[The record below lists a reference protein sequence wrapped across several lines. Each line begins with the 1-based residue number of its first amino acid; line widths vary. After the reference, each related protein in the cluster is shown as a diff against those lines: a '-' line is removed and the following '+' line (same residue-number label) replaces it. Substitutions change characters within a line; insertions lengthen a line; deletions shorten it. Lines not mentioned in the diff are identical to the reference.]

1 MSRLLEAEEPGRGK
15 PMSGGNLRELP
26 KIISALPW
34 ALFLGSVVLLL
45 PHALFGQHSPPT
57 SAEVAAFAERVR
69 VERTMGEEVPVPDVI
84 FNTLMADAPSDYP
97 PCNPK
102 DRNDLDAHEV
112 SLGSGGA
119 RILAIQG
126 RGLCFCSPTGNC
138 QLWIYRVKDGA
149 YRELLGIGTVQLFG
163 FVKSSAHGHPDLVA
177 WSHGSATDYGVR
189 LFRFNGYRYRN
200 SGEWEEQY
208 EYLDDAGQVVDVKK
222 PRIIPH
228 FSSEEQIPK

>member
-1 MSRLLEAEEPGRGK
+1 MISRVETEEPCLRK
-15 PMSGGNLRELP
+15 PLNLTSLKEILKMGVAFARPTVL
-26 KIISALPW
+26 A
-34 ALFLGSVVLLL
+34 SVVLLL

-57 SAEVAAFAERVR
+57 SAQVAAFAERVR
-69 VERTMGEEVPVPDVI
+69 TERTMGKEVPVPDLI
-84 FNTLMADAPSDYP
+84 FNTLKADAPSDYP

-149 YRELLGIGTVQLFG
+149 YRELLGIGTVRLFG
-163 FVKSSAHGHPDLVA
+163 FVKSSTHGYPDLVA

-189 LFRFNGYRYRN
+189 LFRFNGYRYKD

-208 EYLDDAGQVVDVKK
+208 AYLDDAGQVVDVKK